1 MINGLVVINKPKD
14 YTSRDVVNIVGKSLK
29 TKKVGHTG
37 TLDPLAEGVLVV
49 CVGRYTKLVD
59 MLTSY
64 DKEYIAEIKLGI
76 KTDTLD
82 ITGNILEEQDFN
94 ITKEDILEV
103 FNKFIGEY
111 EMEVPIFSAIKVN
124 GKKLY
129 EYARNGTNVS
139 LPVKKVFIYE
149 LELLEFNNDII
160 KFRTKV
166 LKGTYIRSLIR
177 DICSSLNTIGTMNSL
192 IRTKQGDFIIDNSY
206 NIDDIKNSKFKLSSI
221 RELLKFPTYNLSEIE
236 YEKVKN
242 GNKIILS
249 CQEKYILLLF
259 NNEEIAIYEK
269 DQKGY
274 KVYVML
280 KIN

>member
-59 MLTSY
+59 MLTCY

-82 ITGNILEEQDFN
+82 ITGNILEKQDFN

-111 EMEVPIFSAIKVN
+111 EMEVPIYSAIKVN

-129 EYARNGTNVS
+129 EYARNGTNVL
-139 LPVKKVFIYE
+139 LPVKKVFINE

-166 LKGTYIRSLIR
+166 EKGTYIRSLIR
-177 DICSSLNTIGTMNSL
+177 DICLSLNTIGTMNSL
-192 IRTKQGDFIIDNSY
+192 IRTKQGDFTIDNSY
-206 NIDDIKNSKFKLSSI
+206 SIDDIKSNNFKLSSI
-221 RELLKFPTYNLSEIE
+221 RNLLKFPIYNLSETE

-242 GNKIILS
+242 GNKINLS
-249 CQEKYILLLF
+249 CQEKYVLLLF